1 MSYSNLVQYDLLD
14 LVLGQKWPEATQ
26 RNFALKFMTVLSNS
40 LGNLMEQKLNPD
52 DLAAYDKLAESA
64 STTSDQIDAFLQEKN
79 PALATE
85 IQEKTLELKRQFLL
99 KFYNEMVDRTQD
111 VEKNEWKTISD
122 LASQDKWTEVM
133 EQLKNNRTS

>member
-26 RNFALKFMTVLSNS
+26 RNFARKFMTVLSNS

-52 DLAAYDKLAESA
+52 DLVAYDKLAESA

>member
-52 DLAAYDKLAESA
+52 DLVAYDKLAESA